1 MYLNEIF
8 CDRKITP
15 PSTPPHPTPP
25 PRNRKIYTWK
35 IALQQISPWVTAR
48 IIVRFMEGSNLPG
61 GGNFSGEQFSVY
73 LFVIVTSSIW
83 PKSLL
88 YCRTLQ
94 NWRVNRWYSIISK
107 KKERKTA
114 TSDQVQAFYAAA
126 KCKKDDSAQADKS
139 LLTDDCIA
147 KMFEIV
153 KEYHRKLMQ
162 KIFDDN
168 KR

>member
-1 MYLNEIF
+1 MQDTAELESQSLIF
-8 CDRKITP
+8 NNI
-15 PSTPPHPTPP
+15 
-25 PRNRKIYTWK
+25 
-35 IALQQISPWVTAR
+35 
-48 IIVRFMEGSNLPG
+48 
-61 GGNFSGEQFSVY
+61 
-73 LFVIVTSSIW
+73 
-83 PKSLL
+83 
-88 YCRTLQ
+88 
-94 NWRVNRWYSIISK
+94 

>member
-1 MYLNEIF
+1 MAQDVPKRNILWPENYTTLH
-8 CDRKITP
+8 P
-15 PSTPPHPTPP
+15 TPPHPT

-35 IALQQISPWVTAR
+35 IALQQISPCVTAR

-107 KKERKTA
+107 KKEKQLPVTKFRRFMQLLNARKTTQHKQTKVYLLMIA
-114 TSDQVQAFYAAA
+114 LL
-126 KCKKDDSAQADKS
+126 KC
-139 LLTDDCIA
+139 L
-147 KMFEIV
+147 
-153 KEYHRKLMQ
+153 KL
-162 KIFDDN
+162 
-168 KR
+168 